1 MKLVEFSPLTLKG
14 SFESGLILNKL
25 WLIHELKK
33 IQDQF
38 STIYILGS
46 WYGNMSILLAK
57 NNIQYDH
64 IVNVDRDA
72 SVVRKAQRIARI
84 LKIDDR
90 IEPMVKDAN
99 KLDYRQLDPDGLV
112 INTSCHDMANQG
124 WFDHIPAGV
133 MVALQSRD
141 DVDDDLS
148 SYQLSNILYQGSRSA
163 QDPETRYT
171 SILRIGIK

>member
-1 MKLVEFSPLTLKG
+1 MKLLEFSPSTLQG

-57 NNIQYDH
+57 SNIQYDH
-64 IVNVDRDA
+64 IVNVDKDA
-72 SVVRKAQRIARI
+72 GVVRGAQRIARI
-84 LKIDDR
+84 LNIHDR

-99 KLDYRQLDPDGLV
+99 RLNYQQLDQDGLV
-112 INTSCHDMANQG
+112 INTSCHDMDNRG

-133 MVALQSRD
+133 IVALQSRD

-148 SYQLSNILYQGSRSA
+148 AYDLSQTLYQGKRSA
-163 QDPETRYT
+163 RDPETRYQ
-171 SILRIGIK
+171 SLLRIGVK

>member
-1 MKLVEFSPLTLKG
+1 MKLLEFSPLTLRG
-14 SFESGLILNKL
+14 SFDRGLIMNKL
-25 WLIHELKK
+25 WLIHELEK

-57 NNIQYDH
+57 SGIEYDH
-64 IVNVDRDA
+64 IVNVDQDA
-72 SVVRKAQRIARI
+72 AVVRGAHRMARI

-99 KLDYRQLDPDGLV
+99 RLDYRQLDQDGLV
-112 INTSCHDMANQG
+112 INTSCHDMDNRG

-141 DVDDDLS
+141 DVDDNLSAYDLS
-148 SYQLSNILYQGSRSA
+148 QTLYQGSRSA
-163 QDPETRYT
+163 EDPETDYT
-171 SILRIGIK
+171 SLLRIGVK

>member
-1 MKLVEFSPLTLKG
+1 MKLLEFSPLTLHG
-14 SFESGLILNKL
+14 SFDRGLIMNKL
-25 WLIHELKK
+25 WLIHQLEK

-57 NNIQYDH
+57 SNIQYDH
-64 IVNVDRDA
+64 IVNVDQDA
-72 SVVRKAQRIARI
+72 AVVRGAHRMARI

-99 KLDYRQLDPDGLV
+99 RLDYRQLDQDGLV
-112 INTSCHDMANQG
+112 INTSCHDMDNRG

-148 SYQLSNILYQGSRSA
+148 AYDLSQTLYQGSRSA
-163 QDPETRYT
+163 EDPETDYT
-171 SILRIGIK
+171 SLLRIGVK

>member
-1 MKLVEFSPLTLKG
+1 MKLLEFSPSTLHG

-64 IVNVDRDA
+64 IVNVDKDA
-72 SVVRKAQRIARI
+72 DVVRKAQRIARI
-84 LKIDDR
+84 LNIDDR
-90 IEPMVKDAN
+90 IEPMIKDAN
-99 KLDYRQLDPDGLV
+99 RLDYQQLDPNGLV
-112 INTSCHDMANQG
+112 INTSCHDMENRG

-133 MVALQSRD
+133 IVALQSRD
-141 DVDDDLS
+141 DVDHDLDAYDLS
-148 SYQLSNILYQGSRSA
+148 RTLYQGSRSA
-163 QDPETRYT
+163 QDPETRYQ
-171 SILRIGIK
+171 SLLRIGVK

>member
-1 MKLVEFSPLTLKG
+1 MRLLEFSPLTLQG
-14 SFESGLILNKL
+14 SFESGLIMNKL

-64 IVNVDRDA
+64 IVNVDKDA
-72 SVVRKAQRIARI
+72 SVVRKAQRIARM
-84 LKIDDR
+84 LNIDDR

-99 KLDYRQLDPDGLV
+99 RLDYRQLDQDGLV
-112 INTSCHDMANQG
+112 INTSCHDMANRG

-133 MVALQSRD
+133 LVALQSRD
-141 DVDDDLS
+141 DVDHDLDEYDLS
-148 SYQLSNILYQGSRSA
+148 RTLYQGSRSA
-163 QDPETRYT
+163 RDPETDYT
-171 SILRIGIK
+171 SVLRIGVK

>member
-1 MKLVEFSPLTLKG
+1 MKLLEFSPSTLQG

-25 WLIHELKK
+25 WLIRELKK

-64 IVNVDRDA
+64 IVNVDRDPA
-72 SVVRKAQRIARI
+72 VVRRAHRMAQI

-90 IEPMVKDAN
+90 IEPMIKDAN
-99 KLDYRQLDPDGLV
+99 RLDYRQLDEDGLV
-112 INTSCHDMANQG
+112 INTSCHDMDNRG
-124 WFDHIPAGV
+124 WFDHIPSGV
-133 MVALQSRD
+133 VVALQSRD
-141 DVDDDLS
+141 DVDHDLDQ
-148 SYQLSNILYQGSRSA
+148 YDLGQTLYQGSRSA
-163 QDPETRYT
+163 RDPETRYT
-171 SILRIGIK
+171 SVLRIGVK

>member
-1 MKLVEFSPLTLKG
+1 MRLLEFSPSTLHG

-25 WLIHELKK
+25 WLLHELQK

-46 WYGNMSILLAK
+46 WYGNMSILL
-57 NNIQYDH
+57 NRSGIQYDH
-64 IVNVDRDA
+64 IVNVDQDA
-72 SVVRKAQRIARI
+72 AVVRGAQRIARI

-90 IEPMVKDAN
+90 IEPMIKDAN
-99 KLDYRQLDPDGLV
+99 KLDYRQLNPDGLV
-112 INTSCHDMANQG
+112 INTSCHDMENRG

-141 DVDDDLS
+141 DVDHDLDAYDLS
-148 SYQLSNILYQGSRSA
+148 RTLYQGSRSA
-163 QDPETRYT
+163 RDPETDYT
-171 SILRIGIK
+171 SVLRIGVK

>member
-1 MKLVEFSPLTLKG
+1 MKLLEFSPLTLQG

-25 WLIHELKK
+25 WLLHQLRK

-46 WYGNMSILLAK
+46 WSGNMSILLAK

-72 SVVRKAQRIARI
+72 GVVRRAHRMAQI

-99 KLDYRQLDPDGLV
+99 RLDYRQLDEDGLV
-112 INTSCHDMANQG
+112 INTSCHDMANRG
-124 WFDHIPAGV
+124 WFAHIPSGV
-133 MVALQSRD
+133 LVALQSRD
-141 DVDDDLS
+141 DVDHDLDQYDLS
-148 SYQLSNILYQGSRSA
+148 RILYQGRRSA
-163 QDPETRYT
+163 RDPETRYT
-171 SILRIGIK
+171 SVLRIGVK

>member
-1 MKLVEFSPLTLKG
+1 MKLLEFSPSTLQG

-25 WLIHELKK
+25 WLLHELRK

-46 WYGNMSILLAK
+46 WYGNMSILL
-57 NNIQYDH
+57 NRSGIQYDH

-72 SVVRKAQRIARI
+72 SVVRKAHRMAQI

-90 IEPMVKDAN
+90 IEPMIKDAN
-99 KLDYRQLDPDGLV
+99 RLDYRQLDEDGLV
-112 INTSCHDMANQG
+112 INTSCHDMENRG

-133 MVALQSRD
+133 LVALQSRD

-148 SYQLSNILYQGSRSA
+148 AYDLSRTLYQGSRSA
-163 QDPETRYT
+163 RDPETDYK
-171 SILRIGIK
+171 SLLRIGVK

>member
-1 MKLVEFSPLTLKG
+1 MRLVEFSPLTMRG

-25 WLIHELKK
+25 WLLHELQK

-57 NNIQYDH
+57 SEIQYDH
-64 IVNVDRDA
+64 IVNVDQDA
-72 SVVRKAQRIARI
+72 AVVRRAHQISRVMG
-84 LKIDDR
+84 IDDR
-90 IEPMVKDAN
+90 IEPMVRDAN
-99 KLDYRQLDPDGLV
+99 ELDYRQLDQDGLV
-112 INTSCHDMANQG
+112 INCSCHDMENQG

-133 MVALQSRD
+133 LVALQSRD

-148 SYQLSNILYQGSRSA
+148 EYHLSDTLYQGTRSA
-163 QDPETRYT
+163 EDPETDYQ
-171 SILRIGIK
+171 SLLRIGVK

>member
-1 MKLVEFSPLTLKG
+1 MKLLEFSPSTLQG

-46 WYGNMSILLAK
+46 WYGNMSILLDK
-57 NNIQYDH
+57 SSIQYDH
-64 IVNVDRDA
+64 IVNVDQDA
-72 SVVRKAQRIARI
+72 SVVRGAHRIARM
-84 LKIDDR
+84 LHIDDR

-99 KLDYRQLDPDGLV
+99 RLNYRQLDQDGLV
-112 INTSCHDMANQG
+112 INCSCHDMENCG
-124 WFDHIPAGV
+124 WFDHIPNGV
-133 MVALQSRD
+133 LVALQSRD

-148 SYQLSNILYQGSRSA
+148 AYDLSETLYQGSRSA
-163 QDPETRYT
+163 QDPETDYQ
-171 SILRIGIK
+171 SLLRIGVK

>member
-1 MKLVEFSPLTLKG
+1 MKLLEFSPLTLRG
-14 SFESGLILNKL
+14 SFDRGLIMNKL
-25 WLIHELKK
+25 WLIHELEK

-57 NNIQYDH
+57 SGIEYNH
-64 IVNVDRDA
+64 IVNVDQDA
-72 SVVRKAQRIARI
+72 AVVRGAHRMARI

-99 KLDYRQLDPDGLV
+99 RLDYRQLDQDGLV
-112 INTSCHDMANQG
+112 INTSCHDMDNRG

-148 SYQLSNILYQGSRSA
+148 AYDLSQTLYQGSRSA
-163 QDPETRYT
+163 EDPETDYT
-171 SILRIGIK
+171 SLLRIGVK

>member
-1 MKLVEFSPLTLKG
+1 MRLLEFSPSTLQG
-14 SFESGLILNKL
+14 SFESGLIMNKL

-46 WYGNMSILLAK
+46 WYGNMSILL
-57 NNIQYDH
+57 NRSGIQYDH
-64 IVNVDRDA
+64 IVNVDQDA
-72 SVVRKAQRIARI
+72 GVVRGAQRIARM
-84 LKIDDR
+84 LNIDDR

-99 KLDYRQLDPDGLV
+99 RLDYRQLDPDGLV
-112 INTSCHDMANQG
+112 INTSCHDMENRG

-141 DVDDDLS
+141 DVDHDLDAYDLS
-148 SYQLSNILYQGSRSA
+148 RTLYQGSRSA
-163 QDPETRYT
+163 RDPETDYN
-171 SILRIGIK
+171 SVLRIGVK

>member
-1 MKLVEFSPLTLKG
+1 MRLLEFSPSTLHG

-25 WLIHELKK
+25 WLLNELQK

-46 WYGNMSILLAK
+46 WYGNMSILL
-57 NNIQYDH
+57 NRSGIQYDH
-64 IVNVDRDA
+64 IVNVDKDA
-72 SVVRKAQRIARI
+72 GVVRGAQRIARI

-90 IEPMVKDAN
+90 IEPMIKDAN

-112 INTSCHDMANQG
+112 INTSCHDMENRG

-141 DVDDDLS
+141 DVDHDLDAYDLS
-148 SYQLSNILYQGSRSA
+148 RTLYQGSRSA
-163 QDPETRYT
+163 RDPETDYT
-171 SILRIGIK
+171 SVLRIGVK